1 MARPRKP
8 AKESPAAPFAPEA
21 LDALIGDA
29 RTADDVD
36 ALFRQMKK
44 ALMERI
50 LGAELTPHLGYAA
63 GEPKPA
69 AQPNHRNGTTPKRH
83 VPDADRH

>member
-8 AKESPAAPFAPEA
+8 AKESPAAPAARFAPEV

-29 RTADDVD
+29 RTPEDVD

-50 LGAELTPHLGYAA
+50 LGAELTHHLG
-63 GEPKPA
+63 
-69 AQPNHRNGTTPKRH
+69 
-83 VPDADRH
+83 